1 MGKRLIDQIRKSVL
15 DFDLNLKN
23 KTVYTEA
30 ATGNFI
36 CTSIAAAISGAKVYC
51 ITNDSKYGT
60 KEEVSNYLQNTIKL
74 LDETVDII
82 LFDNK
87 DLIPLEEVD
96 IVTNTGFVRPI
107 DKKMIDRLNSK
118 AVLSLMWE
126 PWELRS
132 KEIDVKYCEEKGIR
146 IFGTNEN
153 DPRLK
158 TMDYLGF
165 MALYFLLQNKI
176 TPMKKVLL
184 LGSKIFLNPIKLRLE
199 SNTYSV
205 ECISDYSKNFSGNL
219 NNYDAIILCEHVN
232 DILLI
237 GQNGFLNSLTKNLPP
252 LIHICGRVDESV
264 KFINTNSPANFGY
277 MTYTTDFI
285 NPKAVIDLH
294 CAGLKV
300 GEGLIKANEL
310 GLMGEKLNSYMINN
324 YPALPI
330 KSCLDV

>member
-1 MGKRLIDQIRKSVL
+1 MGKYLIDQIRKSVL

-23 KTVYTEA
+23 KIVYTEA
-30 ATGNFI
+30 ATGNYI
-36 CTSIAAAISGAKVYC
+36 CTPIAAAISGAKVYC

-60 KEEVSNYLQNTIKL
+60 KEEVSNYLENTIEL
-74 LDETVDII
+74 LDEAVEII

-87 DLIPLEEVD
+87 ALIPLEEVD

-118 AVLSLMWE
+118 AVISLMWE

-132 KEIDVKYCEEKGIR
+132 KEIDVEYCKEKGIK
-146 IFGTNEN
+146 IYGTNEN

-176 TPMKKVLL
+176 TPMRKVLL
-184 LGSKIFLNPIKLRLE
+184 LGNTKFLIPIKTHLE
-199 SNTYSV
+199 RNTYSV
-205 ECISDYSKNFSGNL
+205 DCISDYSKIFSGNL
-219 NNYDAIILCEHVN
+219 INYDAIILCEHVN

-237 GQNGFLNSLTKNLPP
+237 GQNGFLNSRTENLPP
-252 LIHICGRVDESV
+252 LIHICGRVDKSI

-310 GLMGEKLNSYMINN
+310 NLVGENLNSYMINN
-324 YPALPI
+324 YPALPM
-330 KSCLDV
+330 KSSLDV